1 MPSTVLPG
9 GSLHIN
15 LAQTPV
21 NTTRFFAT
29 PAAQTICN
37 RYDGYQLAQT
47 ICRDY
52 DCYQLALCHGVPASD
67 EVCSLVDAYLC
78 PQEDTYRVVIP
89 APATATVEK
98 KK

>member
-15 LAQTPV
+15 YLAQTPV
-21 NTTRFFAT
+21 NTTRFVAT
-29 PAAQTICN
+29 TAAQHICN
-37 RYDGYQLAQT
+37 
-47 ICRDY
+47 DY
-52 DCYQLALCHGVPASD
+52 HSYQLALCHGVSAD

-78 PQEDTYRVVIP
+78 HQEDTYRVVIP

-98 KK
+98 KE